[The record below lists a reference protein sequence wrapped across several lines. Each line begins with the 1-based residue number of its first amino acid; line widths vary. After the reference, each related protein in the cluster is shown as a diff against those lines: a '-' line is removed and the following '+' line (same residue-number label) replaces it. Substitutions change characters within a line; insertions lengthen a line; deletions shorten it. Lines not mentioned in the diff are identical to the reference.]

1 MTGSM
6 TTIARPYA
14 TAAFEYAL
22 QKNALQTWDEMLSSA
37 GLVAKDK
44 AVVALLSNPTVSKQ
58 KMADFF
64 CDILSTLLNTEK
76 QNFIRLLSENN
87 RLSVLPDI
95 AKLFATYRAE
105 QEKRLTVQVTSA
117 IALDEAYQ
125 QILAATL
132 TERLQLQVSLQ
143 CAIDPTLLGGIIVKA
158 GDKVMDGSV
167 RGKLNRLYESL

>member
-22 QKNALQTWDEMLSSA
+22 QKNALLAWDEMLSSA
-37 GLVAKDK
+37 ALVAKDK
-44 AVVALLSNPTVSKQ
+44 AVVALLSNPTVTKQ

-64 CDILSTLLNTEK
+64 CDILSSILDTEK
-76 QNFIRLLSENN
+76 SNFIRLLAENN

-95 AKLFATYRAE
+95 ANLFATYRAE
-105 QEKRLTVQVTSA
+105 QEKKLTVQVTSA
-117 IALDEAYQ
+117 IALDEAYKQ
-125 QILAATL
+125 KLAATL
-132 TERLQLQVSLQ
+132 TSRLHLQVSLQ
-143 CAIDPTLLGGIIVKA
+143 CDIDPTLLGGIIVKA
-158 GDKVMDGSV
+158 GDKVMDGSI